1 MTVKIG
7 INGFG
12 RIGRN
17 FFRAALA
24 KGSDLE
30 IVAVNDLTDNKSLA
44 HLLKYD
50 SITGRLD
57 ATVELEGDRIIVNG
71 KPIIVLEERDPA
83 NLPWGE
89 LGVDIVIEST
99 GRFTK
104 EEDARK
110 HIVGGAK
117 KVIISAP
124 ATGDSVATIVL
135 GVNEGTY
142 DPDVHDIVSNAS
154 CTTNCLAPLAK
165 VLLDNFGI
173 ERGLM
178 TTVHAYTADQN
189 LQDGPHSDLRRAR
202 AAAANI
208 IPTSTGAAKALGLV
222 IPELVGKLDGYALR
236 VPVPTGSITDLTVE
250 TTQKVTVEEV
260 NAAYKAA
267 AEGPLKGILS
277 YTEDPIVSSDI
288 VSDPHS
294 SIFDAGLTKVI
305 GSQVKVAAWYDNEWG
320 YSNRLVDITEYVA
333 ERLN

>member
-1 MTVKIG
+1 VSVKIG

-17 FFRAALA
+17 FLRAALA

-30 IVAVNDLTDNKSLA
+30 IVAVNDLTDNKALA

-57 ATVELEGDRIIVNG
+57 ATVELDGDKIVVNG

-89 LGVDIVIEST
+89 LGVDVVIEST

-104 EEDARK
+104 SEDARK
-110 HIVGGAK
+110 HITAGAK
-117 KVIISAP
+117 KVIVSAP
-124 ATGDSVATIVL
+124 ATGDDVATIVL

-142 DPDVHDIVSNAS
+142 DPQVHDIVSNAS

-202 AAAANI
+202 AAAVNI

-250 TTQKVTVEEV
+250 LTNPATVEEI

-267 AEGPLKGILS
+267 AAGDLEGILK

-288 VSDPHS
+288 VTDPHS

-305 GSQVKVAAWYDNEWG
+305 GNQVKVASWYDNEWG
-320 YSNRLVDITEYVA
+320 YSNRLVDVA
-333 ERLN
+333 ELVAGKL

>member
-1 MTVKIG
+1 MSVKIG

-30 IVAVNDLTDNKSLA
+30 IVAVNDLTDNKALA

-57 ATVELEGDRIIVNG
+57 ATVELDGDKIVVNG

-83 NLPWGE
+83 NLPWAE

-104 EEDARK
+104 SEDARK
-110 HIVGGAK
+110 HIAGGAK
-117 KVIISAP
+117 KVIVSAP
-124 ATGDSVATIVL
+124 ATGDDVATIVL
-135 GVNEGTY
+135 GVNEETY
-142 DPDVHDIVSNAS
+142 DSAVSDIISNAS

-165 VLLDNFGI
+165 VMLDNFGI

-236 VPVPTGSITDLTVE
+236 VPVITGSITDLTVE
-250 TTQKVTVEEV
+250 VSKPVTVAEV

-267 AEGPLKGILS
+267 SEGPLKGILK
-277 YTEDPIVSSDI
+277 YTEDPIVSTDI

-305 GSQVKVAAWYDNEWG
+305 GTQVKVASWYDNEWG
-320 YSNRLVDITEYVA
+320 YSNRLVDLTEYVA
-333 ERLN
+333 ERL

>member
-1 MTVKIG
+1 VSVKIG

-30 IVAVNDLTDNKSLA
+30 IVAVNDLTDNKALA

-57 ATVELEGDRIIVNG
+57 ATVELDGDKIVVNG

-83 NLPWGE
+83 NLPWAE

-104 EEDARK
+104 SEDARK
-110 HIVGGAK
+110 HIAGGAK
-117 KVIISAP
+117 KVIVSAP
-124 ATGDSVATIVL
+124 ATGEDVATIVL
-135 GVNEGTY
+135 GVNEETY
-142 DPDVHDIVSNAS
+142 DSAVSDIISNAS

-165 VLLDNFGI
+165 VMLDNFGI

-178 TTVHAYTADQN
+178 TTIHAYTADQN

-236 VPVPTGSITDLTVE
+236 VPVITGSITDLTVE
-250 TTQKVTVEEV
+250 VSKPVTVAEI

-267 AEGPLKGILS
+267 SEGPLKGILK
-277 YTEDPIVSSDI
+277 YTEDPIVSTDI

-305 GSQVKVAAWYDNEWG
+305 GTQVKVASWYDNEWG
-320 YSNRLVDITEYVA
+320 YSNRLVDLTEYVA
-333 ERLN
+333 ERL

>member
-1 MTVKIG
+1 VSVKIG

-30 IVAVNDLTDNKSLA
+30 IVAVNDLTDNKALA

-57 ATVELEGDRIIVNG
+57 ATVELDGDKIVVNG

-104 EEDARK
+104 SEDARK
-110 HIVGGAK
+110 HIAGGAK
-117 KVIISAP
+117 KVIVSAP
-124 ATGDSVATIVL
+124 ASGDDVATIVL

-142 DPDVHDIVSNAS
+142 DSAVNDILSNAS

-236 VPVPTGSITDLTVE
+236 VPVITGSITDLTVE
-250 TTQKVTVEEV
+250 LTNPATVAEI

-267 AEGPLKGILS
+267 AEGPLKGILK
-277 YTEDPIVSSDI
+277 YTEDPIVSTDI

-294 SIFDAGLTKVI
+294 SIFDSGLTKVI
-305 GSQVKVAAWYDNEWG
+305 GSQVKVASWYDNEWG
-320 YSNRLVDITEYVA
+320 YSNRLVDLTEYVA
-333 ERLN
+333 DRL